1 MHRPSSSISFSDR
14 VRVPDEVLI
23 SNLQEESVILN
34 LNSER
39 YFGLDDV
46 GTRMFSVLTNSDSI
60 EAAYESLA
68 REYDVDRHELRQ
80 DLILL
85 VENLLEQGL
94 VAIEHGS
101 DHA

>member
-1 MHRPSSSISFSDR
+1 MHSPSSSISFSNR

-46 GTRMFSVLTNSDSI
+46 GTRMLSVLAESHTI
-60 EAAYESLA
+60 EAAYKRLLT
-68 REYDVDRHELRQ
+68 EYDVDPQALRN
-80 DLILL
+80 DLTSLI
-85 VENLLEQGL
+85 ENLLRQGL
-94 VAIEHGS
+94 VAIEYGLDHG
-101 DHA
+101 